1 MKYLIKYK
9 QKLVEHLFGQ
19 LRTSFVNFGKTFV
32 STSFMSSTAACH
44 SELVEE
50 SVQAGLRRFNVLNYK
65 AIAVFS
71 IVAFPFLNSCTTV
84 KEYEKNKLNDAE
96 MVLGNRTVE
105 KTELSFQ
112 SYREGSSGANAGKVG
127 GGCGCN

>member
-1 MKYLIKYK
+1 MKNIIKNTRNIA
-9 QKLVEHLFGQ
+9 QNLFGQ

-65 AIAVFS
+65 IIAVLS
-71 IVAFPFLNSCTTV
+71 ILTIPFLNSCTTV

>member
-1 MKYLIKYK
+1 MKNIIKNTRNVV
-9 QKLVEHLFGQ
+9 QNLFGQ
-19 LRTSFVNFGKTFV
+19 LSP
-32 STSFMSSTAACH
+32 SSTPAFLFVPH
-44 SELVEE
+44 KKS
-50 SVQAGLRRFNVLNYK
+50 SVQAGLRRFNVLDYK
-65 AIAVFS
+65 TVAVLS
-71 IVAFPFLNSCTTV
+71 IVTIPFLNSCTTV

-96 MVLGNRTVE
+96 MVLGNRTIE

>member
-1 MKYLIKYK
+1 MKNLIKNS
-9 QKLVEHLFGQ
+9 QKLVEFLFGQ
-19 LRTSFVNFGKTFV
+19 LRTSFVNIEKTFV
-32 STSFMSSTAACH
+32 FTSFMSSTPVCH

-50 SVQAGLRRFNVLNYK
+50 SVQAGLRRFNALNYK
-65 AIAVFS
+65 IIAVLS
-71 IVAFPFLNSCTTV
+71 ILTIPFLNSCTTV

-96 MVLGNRTVE
+96 MVLGNRTIE